1 MKKKIITKISEGLG
15 NQFFM
20 YANSFALSKKFD
32 LDFYI
37 DPLSGYYKKKEVYNF
52 MLSHF
57 NISAKIAPEKHL
69 FANPKRNLL
78 KKTLIFFDKFNKKKK
93 FIFEKRNKVKISNF
107 YDIDIDNT
115 HDYFYL
121 DGNFES
127 EKYFIKFKNELS
139 NEFSIKNHNQ
149 FDNNKY
155 LNYINT
161 RNVVS
166 ICVRQNRFSERI
178 NNKNYTQSLDKSK
191 LFVKH
196 TINYIY
202 RSIDYFDNIIDDP
215 LYLIWSND
223 FKDLNKFFSTNKFI
237 FVEKNQNK
245 ILTDFFLL
253 TQCKNF
259 IVSPSTFNWWGAWLS
274 KYKDKICLRPKN
286 LISSNNTD
294 FWPEKWISI

>member
-37 DPLSGYYKKKEVYNF
+37 DPLSGYYKKKEVRNF
-52 MLSHF
+52 MLSYF
-57 NISAKIAPEKHL
+57 NISSKIAPEKHL

-78 KKTLIFFDKFNKKKK
+78 KKTLIFFDKFNKKKR
-93 FIFEKRNKVKISNF
+93 FIFEKRNKAKISHF
-107 YDIDIDNT
+107 YDIDIDKT

-127 EKYFIKFKNELS
+127 EKYFVKFKNELS

-191 LFVKH
+191 LFVKQ

>member
-93 FIFEKRNKVKISNF
+93 FIFEKTNKVKISNF
-107 YDIDIDNT
+107 YDIDIDKT

-166 ICVRQNRFSERI
+166 ICVRQNRFSERL
-178 NNKNYTQSLDKSK
+178 NNKNHKYSLDKSK
-191 LFVKH
+191 LFVKQ
-196 TINYIY
+196 TIDYIY
-202 RSIDYFDNIIDDP
+202 RSIDYFDNIIVDP

-223 FKDLNKFFSTNKFI
+223 FKDLNKFFSSKKFI
-237 FVEKNQNK
+237 FVEENQNK

-286 LISSNNTD
+286 LKASNNAD